1 MPDKIKSSR
10 ITQTELKQSVPSNQL
25 EEDKQV
31 NPDISNLLRVLRNTK
46 KFSVEHQPKVP
57 QNPLDK
63 EKLVNALNNVFKD
76 SYLSKRPAK
85 PIRNKSP
92 LKPKK

>member
-1 MPDKIKSSR
+1 M
-10 ITQTELKQSVPSNQL
+10 KQSVPSNQL
-25 EEDKQV
+25 EEDKQE
-31 NPDISNLLRVLRNTK
+31 NPNMSNLLRVLKNTK

-63 EKLVNALNNVFKD
+63 EKIVNALNNVFKD